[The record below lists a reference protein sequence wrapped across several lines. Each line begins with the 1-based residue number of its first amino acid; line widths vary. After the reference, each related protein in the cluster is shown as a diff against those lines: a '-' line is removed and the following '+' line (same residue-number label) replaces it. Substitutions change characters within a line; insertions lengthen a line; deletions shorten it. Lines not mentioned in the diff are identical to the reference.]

1 MEEKP
6 SVIPVELVPHRD
18 EWAAMAKAES
28 ARIGGILGENL
39 IAVHHVGSTAIPRIM
54 AKPIVDLMPMV
65 KDIANIDADESA
77 FRDLGY
83 KWHGAFGLEGRR
95 FCTKADP
102 KTAKR
107 IFQLHIFQEPN
118 DSAHRMLAYRDYMRA
133 HPLAAKAYEMEKIR
147 AASLQPGDTTK
158 YNAEKNDWIKRA
170 EADAL
175 VWYDK
180 NRRIVSRK

>member
-6 SVIPVELVPHRD
+6 SVIAVELVPHRD
-18 EWAAMAKAES
+18 EWAALAKAES
-28 ARIGGILGENL
+28 AKIAGILGDNL
-39 IAVHHVGSTAIPRIM
+39 IIAHHVGSTAIPNIM

-65 KDIANIDADESA
+65 KDIAKVDAKERT
-77 FRDLGY
+77 FHDLGY
-83 KWHGAFGLEGRR
+83 RWHGEFGLKGRR

-102 KTAKR
+102 KSGKR

-118 DSAHRMLAYRDYMRA
+118 ESAHRILAFRDYMRA

-147 AASLQPGDTTK
+147 AATLQPTDTTK

-175 VWYDK
+175 AWYDK
-180 NRRIVSRK
+180 KK